1 MATSKRK
8 APAERVPKEPT
19 VQERPV
25 DLQAAAAEMVLDR
38 LRQNAMASRD
48 PTFWERYQGACE
60 MVACF
65 GYTVSIMGERRHILT
80 KTE

>member
-8 APAERVPKEPT
+8 APAEKAPKEPT
-19 VQERPV
+19 VQERPI
-25 DLQAAAAEMVLDR
+25 DLQAAAAERVLDR

-48 PTFWERYQGACE
+48 PTFWERYQGAYE

-65 GYTVSIMGERRHILT
+65 CDNVSLMGERRHILT